1 MHEALSKLS
10 REQLYER
17 VWQTPI
23 HRLADEFGVSGVA
36 VAKRCRKLTI
46 PTPPRG
52 YWSKL
57 EFGKAP
63 PRAPLGAA
71 IPASTAPVPVPLSDS
86 PWPHDVS
93 RLCERAQ
100 LLITV
105 LQKEKADYRGM
116 QRAHVPY
123 CPRTDISKNSVETA
137 ARAYHAILVI
147 VEATGIQYRK
157 ARGKYDSAYFEH
169 QKGRLYLSIEE
180 PVVPLPAAS
189 AWAPRKEA
197 AAGKLVLT
205 LADSSYGQAWRRAW
219 HEGKDGTI
227 REIVA
232 KLAAAIPK
240 YYHEQD
246 KQRAE
251 EAAGRERAHQ
261 RWVQEE
267 EERKRREHARAL
279 GDAQRTREQDLFRAA
294 VWARLHADV
303 ENFLSECEKRW
314 STAEGLSAEQRT
326 WLEWARTTAKAWSPW
341 DMGYPD
347 PLRDGAFDPAQ
358 VPFGGPYPPLRN
370 FPRPPAMP
378 EVPKPEETHAF
389 GTRKD
394 PYPFWLRHPR

>member
-147 VEATGIQYRK
+147 VEA
-157 ARGKYDSAYFEH
+157 
-169 QKGRLYLSIEE
+169 YLSSE
-180 PVVPLPAAS
+180 PHLS
-189 AWAPRKEA
+189 RIK
-197 AAGKLVLT
+197 
-205 LADSSYGQAWRRAW
+205 
-219 HEGKDGTI
+219 
-227 REIVA
+227 
-232 KLAAAIPK
+232 
-240 YYHEQD
+240 
-246 KQRAE
+246 
-251 EAAGRERAHQ
+251 
-261 RWVQEE
+261 
-267 EERKRREHARAL
+267 
-279 GDAQRTREQDLFRAA
+279 A
-294 VWARLHADV
+294 V
-303 ENFLSECEKRW
+303 
-314 STAEGLSAEQRT
+314 G
-326 WLEWARTTAKAWSPW
+326 
-341 DMGYPD
+341 
-347 PLRDGAFDPAQ
+347 
-358 VPFGGPYPPLRN
+358 
-370 FPRPPAMP
+370 
-378 EVPKPEETHAF
+378 
-389 GTRKD
+389 
-394 PYPFWLRHPR
+394 